1 MSETTYNANLIFT
14 PPVAV
19 NSFISTEKP
28 GNVAVCLSGGG
39 SRAMVSGMGQLL
51 ALETLVHAGASL
63 LSQTKMLS
71 TVSGGSWVGVPFTF
85 LTPGTSD
92 EAFLCGPYTPPKSLT
107 VDGISSLPEGCVATE
122 ITSGFTLLDLA
133 AEAWLY
139 HELLGVPDD
148 MLWQVLISRTFLNP
162 YGLFQQVDLSP
173 TTYFTYDQDT
183 EDPIQK
189 ENSGNSL
196 NTETANMVAQVTG
209 QSRPFFV
216 CNMGMKV
223 PNNVALVPV
232 QSTPFFTGDFSLP
245 PVTDVNGR
253 NVGGGGVT
261 SFGFNSKP
269 ASLSSNDVSLT
280 QSRQWTLVDIIGT
293 SSAAYADLLIQ
304 IFGEFAARPP
314 LFAATLSSKRE
325 SILRKATQLGLDTD
339 RAASIIDNA
348 VAAVLRGDIATHRAN
363 LSFSFDPTAI
373 VPSYQYWSPADS
385 TGNETVNPS
394 FFADGGS
401 LENTGVAAAL
411 LYSDIQ
417 NVISFLNSVTPIK
430 QDANCVIVVDEQI
443 PPLFG
448 YQPYDENLGYV
459 LYSDGDIDPDNNAG
473 FANNQIFASEQFH
486 DLLTGLWNASGNG
499 SYLNS
504 PIFKQQ
510 LTTVENK
517 WFGVAGNATVNVL
530 WVYLENTLSWS
541 KELPADVL
549 SIERELVSSLNF
561 PHYNTFT
568 ETELDPQEIHLLANL
583 TAWTVFNNAALFQ
596 SMYE

>member
-1 MSETTYNANLIFT
+1 MSDTTYNANLIFT

-19 NSFISTEKP
+19 SSFISTEKP
-28 GNVAVCLSGGG
+28 GNVAVCLCGGG

-63 LSQTKMLS
+63 LSQTKLLS

-85 LTPGTSD
+85 LTPGTTD
-92 EAFLCGPYTPPKSLT
+92 EAFLCGPYTPPESLT
-107 VDGISSLPEGCVATE
+107 IDGISTLPEGCVATE

-139 HELLGVPDD
+139 HELLGVPDN
-148 MLWQVLISRTFLNP
+148 MLWQVLIGRTFLNP

-183 EDPIQK
+183 ETPIQN

-209 QSRPFFV
+209 QSRPYLV
-216 CNMGMKV
+216 CNMGMSV
-223 PNNVALVPV
+223 PNNPVLVHV
-232 QSTPFFTGDFSLP
+232 QSTPFFTGDFSSP
-245 PVTDVNGR
+245 GVTDVNGR
-253 NVGGGGVT
+253 SVGGGGVT
-261 SFGFNSKP
+261 SFGFNSAP
-269 ASLSSNDVSLT
+269 TSLSGDSVSLT

-304 IFGEFAARPP
+304 IFAEFAARPP
-314 LFAATLSSKRE
+314 LFAATLFSNRE
-325 SILRKATQLGLDTD
+325 SILRNVTRLGLDAD
-339 RAASIIDNA
+339 RAASIIDEA
-348 VAAVLRGDIATHRAN
+348 MAAALRGDLVTHRAN
-363 LSFSFDPTAI
+363 FSFDPTAI

-411 LYSDIQ
+411 SYSDIQ
-417 NVISFLNSVTPIK
+417 NVIAFINSVTPIK
-430 QDANCVIVVDEQI
+430 QDSNSVIVVDEQI

-448 YQPYDENLGYV
+448 YQPYDETLGYV
-459 LYSDGDIDPDNNAG
+459 LYSDGDIDPLNNAG
-473 FANNQIFASEQFH
+473 FANNQIFPSEQF
-486 DLLTGLWNASGNG
+486 DALLTGLWNASGNG

-517 WFGVAGNATVNVL
+517 WFGVAGNTTVNVL

-541 KELPADVL
+541 NELPADVL
-549 SIERELVSSLNF
+549 SIERELVASLNF

-583 TAWTVFNNAALFQ
+583 TAWTVMNNAAIFQ